1 MSCSASLLQI
11 LEFSN
16 GLNQFSELNL
26 IDLSSSNSL
35 FSFSPQ
41 LLDFSS
47 DCSGCFNSLF
57 QEVTCRN
64 NLFGG
69 FQLSDSCNSCLEELL
84 VLEELL
90 FSDSDSNGNN
100 NDINNNNSDSNDDN
114 SDSNDNSNLN
124 NGLNS
129 TDISNSTSSSVSS
142 NSSSLDNSTS
152 VSNVTAVVGKKSKG
166 KAGKRSEILVQRS
179 GSSKLQ
185 ALTGLGFGAMV
196 LFGVLSL

>member
-11 LEFSN
+11 LEFAN

-47 DCSGCFNSLF
+47 ECSGCFNSLF

-90 FSDSDSNGNN
+90 FSGSDSND
-100 NDINNNNSDSNDDN
+100 NDISNSNSDSNDDN
-114 SDSNDNSNLN
+114 SNNDNENLN
-124 NGLNS
+124 NSLNS
-129 TDISNSTSSSVSS
+129 TDISNSTYYSSVSS

-152 VSNVTAVVGKKSKG
+152 VSNVTAVGSKKSKS

-185 ALTGLGFGAMV
+185 ALTGLGLGAMV
-196 LFGVLSL
+196 LFGALSL

>member
-11 LEFSN
+11 LEFAN

-57 QEVTCRN
+57 QEVTCQN

-90 FSDSDSNGNN
+90 FSGSDSND
-100 NDINNNNSDSNDDN
+100 NDISNSNSDSNDDN
-114 SDSNDNSNLN
+114 SGSNDNSNLN
-124 NGLNS
+124 NNLNS
-129 TDISNSTSSSVSS
+129 TDISNSTSSSVS

-152 VSNVTAVVGKKSKG
+152 VSNVTAVGSKKSKV
-166 KAGKRSEILVQRS
+166 KSGKRREILVQRS
-179 GSSKLQ
+179 GSSRLQ
-185 ALTGLGFGAMV
+185 ALTGLGVGAMV

>member
-16 GLNQFSELNL
+16 GLNQFSELSL

-47 DCSGCFNSLF
+47 ECSGCFNSLF

-90 FSDSDSNGNN
+90 FSDSDSNDND
-100 NDINNNNSDSNDDN
+100 NDINNNSDSNDDN

-124 NGLNS
+124 NSLNS
-129 TDISNSTSSSVSS
+129 TDISNSTYSLVSS

-152 VSNVTAVVGKKSKG
+152 VSNVTAAGSKKSKG
-166 KAGKRSEILVQRS
+166 KAGKRSEILMQRS
-179 GSSKLQ
+179 GSSRLQ
-185 ALTGLGFGAMV
+185 ALTGLGVGTMV